1 MFKENCT
8 IKMKDVLKDE
18 VRISVISVINAL
30 TGFKK
35 NWVSWLQET

>member
-18 VRISVISVINAL
+18 VRISGISVINAL

-35 NWVSWLQET
+35 N